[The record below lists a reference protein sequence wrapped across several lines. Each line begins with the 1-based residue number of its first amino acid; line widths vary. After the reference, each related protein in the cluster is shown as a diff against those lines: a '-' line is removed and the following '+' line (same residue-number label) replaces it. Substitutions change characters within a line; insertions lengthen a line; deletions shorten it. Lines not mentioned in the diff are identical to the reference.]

1 MKKIFSPYHRKP
13 GGQDNKLCVNRAI
26 FIWVSKMIQDCFVF
40 CFTSLCVIGPEN
52 TSIRFKTKTN
62 CDFLVTLVFLRF
74 MHFACFY
81 LRFSLHSSS
90 WYFFSYASLAAE
102 IALILISRRSIE
114 SALMWHTIHT
124 SFAYRTHLQRLIVV
138 EPKTCVTY
146 DPNVSQDLIRPMIFF
161 QSSKI
166 QHLTCHRKVLGSN
179 FHLEVRFPSFPTL
192 TWHHFSSMVLYFRA
206 SS

>member
-1 MKKIFSPYHRKP
+1 MAKTINYVWIEQFSFEFQKWSRIALFFALHRY
-13 GGQDNKLCVNRAI
+13 
-26 FIWVSKMIQDCFVF
+26 
-40 CFTSLCVIGPEN
+40 VIGPEN

-74 MHFACFY
+74 IHFACFY

-90 WYFFSYASLAAE
+90 WYFFSYASLAPE
-102 IALILISRRSIE
+102 IALILISRHSIE
-114 SALMWHTIHT
+114 SALMWHTIRT
-124 SFAYRTHLQRLIVV
+124 SFAYIVV

-146 DPNVSQDLIRPMIFF
+146 DRNVSQDLIGPMIFF
-161 QSSKI
+161 QSSKT

-179 FHLEVRFPSFPTL
+179 SHLEVRFPSFPTL
-192 TWHHFSSMVLYFRA
+192 TWHNFSSMVLYFRA

>member
-1 MKKIFSPYHRKP
+1 MAKTINYVWIEQFSFEFQKWSRIALFFALHRY
-13 GGQDNKLCVNRAI
+13 
-26 FIWVSKMIQDCFVF
+26 
-40 CFTSLCVIGPEN
+40 VIGPEN

-90 WYFFSYASLAAE
+90 WYFFSYASLAA
-102 IALILISRRSIE
+102 A
-114 SALMWHTIHT
+114 A
-124 SFAYRTHLQRLIVV
+124 
-138 EPKTCVTY
+138 TCVTY

-166 QHLTCHRKVLGSN
+166 QHLTCHRKVLDSN
-179 FHLEVRFPSFPTL
+179 SHLEVRFPSFPTL
-192 TWHHFSSMVLYFRA
+192 TWHHFSSMALYFRA

>member
-1 MKKIFSPYHRKP
+1 MAKTINYVWVEQFSFEFQKWSRIALFFALHRY
-13 GGQDNKLCVNRAI
+13 
-26 FIWVSKMIQDCFVF
+26 
-40 CFTSLCVIGPEN
+40 VIGPEN

-114 SALMWHTIHT
+114 SALMWHTIRT

-138 EPKTCVTY
+138 EPKTFVTY

-179 FHLEVRFPSFPTL
+179 SHLEVRFPSFPKL
-192 TWHHFSSMVLYFRA
+192 TWHHFSSMVLYFKA